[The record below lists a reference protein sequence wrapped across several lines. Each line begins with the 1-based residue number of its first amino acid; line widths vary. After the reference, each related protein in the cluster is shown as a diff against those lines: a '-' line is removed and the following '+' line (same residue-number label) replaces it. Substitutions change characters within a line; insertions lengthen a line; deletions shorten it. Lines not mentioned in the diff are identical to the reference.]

1 MREAIS
7 ISIRAERPYVRV
19 LKRIA
24 EAESRTVAELV
35 REAVD
40 ARYGDK
46 IRELEPLVA
55 ESDRKTAQ
63 LIGEANDV
71 AV

>member
-7 ISIRAERPYVRV
+7 ISIRAERPYVRI

-40 ARYGDK
+40 AKYGDK
-46 IRELEPLVA
+46 IREVESLVA
-55 ESDRKTAQ
+55 DSDRKTAQ
-63 LIGEANDV
+63 LIGDTSNV

>member
-7 ISIRAERPYVRV
+7 ISIRAERPYVRI

-40 ARYGDK
+40 AKYGDK
-46 IRELEPLVA
+46 IREVESLVA
-55 ESDRKTAQ
+55 DIDRKTAQ
-63 LIGEANDV
+63 LIGEPNDV